1 MLLYRNDGNQKG
13 SFMKNVYLETHQKK
27 DCNGCGV
34 CVLECP
40 VNAMAMVQDEEGFLY
55 PKIDREKCIN
65 CGKCKQICS
74 NDFTPAD
81 QQKVYMAVNR
91 NSEERKNSTSGGVFF
106 LLAKW
111 IIAKGGVVFGVEYG
125 KDLVAR
131 HNFYETLEEC
141 KNFQG
146 SKYVR
151 SDTGDVYRKAKTF
164 LEQGRWV
171 LFTGTPCQ
179 CSGLR
184 TYLRR
189 DYENLILCDIICH
202 ANPSPRVLSLY
213 LQEIEKKYGRKVVQI
228 QFRDKE
234 KGWRTSKST
243 LTLEGGK
250 TVNDSLF
257 RLAFLCDLI
266 NRPSCSQCK
275 FSTPARASDFTIGDF
290 WGVEK
295 VVPDVMDDDM
305 GISFLLRYRVR
316 RSGGK
321 WTQLPPGSK
330 VTTAMCLSIPGG
342 NSFLPVL
349 TECPL
354 SGI

>member
-1 MLLYRNDGNQKG
+1 M
-13 SFMKNVYLETHQKK
+13 
-27 DCNGCGV
+27 
-34 CVLECP
+34 
-40 VNAMAMVQDEEGFLY
+40 
-55 PKIDREKCIN
+55 
-65 CGKCKQICS
+65 
-74 NDFTPAD
+74 
-81 QQKVYMAVNR
+81 
-91 NSEERKNSTSGGVFF
+91 
-106 LLAKW
+106 
-111 IIAKGGVVFGVEYG
+111 
-125 KDLVAR
+125 
-131 HNFYETLEEC
+131 
-141 KNFQG
+141 
-146 SKYVR
+146 R

-202 ANPSPRVLSLY
+202 ANPSPRVLRLY

-234 KGWRTSKST
+234 KGWRTSKSA

-305 GISFLLRYRVR
+305 GISLLSVNSPKAQSVFAQIQGQAEWRKVDATAAWQQNHHGNVPQHPRREQFFARIDRIPIIRNLKQCLQAYFFNRILRKAYFQLRKIVR
-316 RSGGK
+316 K
-321 WTQLPPGSK
+321 
-330 VTTAMCLSIPGG
+330 
-342 NSFLPVL
+342 
-349 TECPL
+349 
-354 SGI
+354 